1 MTLSP
6 ILNASI
12 AVQIHVV
19 AVLIA
24 ITATIFIFTRAK
36 GTGQHRIGG
45 YIWVASMAVTALSTF
60 WIHGLNTFTGF
71 SIIHLIS
78 VFVLVELVRGL
89 RHIRRGKVSAH
100 RKTMTGMVW
109 GGLVVAG
116 GLSFLPGRVMYTVLV
131 GG

>member
-24 ITATIFIFTRAK
+24 IAATIFIFTRAK

-89 RHIRRGKVSAH
+89 FYIRRGKVNAH